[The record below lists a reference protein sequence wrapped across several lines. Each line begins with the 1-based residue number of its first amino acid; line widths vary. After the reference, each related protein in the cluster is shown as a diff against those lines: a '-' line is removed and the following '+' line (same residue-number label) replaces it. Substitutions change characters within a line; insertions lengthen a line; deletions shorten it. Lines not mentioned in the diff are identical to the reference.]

1 MADVAPVTLVREHG
15 AALVALTEF
24 LRGRS
29 ATAGSGDF
37 GGPPRAVAGWAC
49 ALPGADSAA
58 EQVLGEWA
66 PIPVRECAQG
76 VLGHRRRART
86 EQEYTVKSR

>member
-1 MADVAPVTLVREHG
+1 MQEICPSKVYKYFNELPS
-15 AALVALTEF
+15 LT
-24 LRGRS
+24 S
-29 ATAGSGDF
+29 IQKDF
-37 GGPPRAVAGWAC
+37 AKPLKVFNVKNSLAVAGWAC

-58 EQVLGEWA
+58 EQVLGEWT
-66 PIPVRECAQG
+66 PIPVRECPQG